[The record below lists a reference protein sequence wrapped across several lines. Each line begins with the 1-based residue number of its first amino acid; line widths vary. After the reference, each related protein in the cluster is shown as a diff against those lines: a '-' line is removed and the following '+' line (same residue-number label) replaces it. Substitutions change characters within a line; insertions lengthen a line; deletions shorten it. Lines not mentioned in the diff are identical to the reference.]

1 MKIRYAFFLICLTAI
16 LNCAHAQTRTGHGGW
31 KVKKTEDSQ
40 PSGWAKKLPTLD
52 SVETNE
58 KPASEP
64 GEADEEADA
73 EPFFKLDNPGDW
85 QPFIDMDNQF
95 FPAFLLSTALVKLNE
110 PEDAATKKVGDRNG
124 ILGIAINNPADGTRF
139 KLEIKENSIMAATQL
154 EGTMEEAGATYFLCP
169 PVAFRYDAL
178 ARQKQPIP
186 VSLVFSL
193 TINDQ
198 PAKTKIQNGVIR
210 SVNDCP
216 TYFQSVVDQ
225 SEADISFM
233 FAAYVNENHPII
245 DKILQEA
252 LKTGVVK
259 GFTGYQNE
267 DEKEVIDQVYAIWTA
282 LQNRKIKY
290 SSITTPSAHSDTV
303 TSQSVRFIN
312 ESISFSQANCVD
324 GSVLLAS
331 ILYKI
336 ELNPFLVITP
346 DHMYLGFFLD
356 ENGDYYTCIET
367 TELSSGKGRKF
378 FDKMLEETLEEHLKN
393 EDKFLADDD
402 PEYQT
407 INIAEAR
414 QLGILPISSESLPAS
429 KPQKP
434 SGSPDYPKGSSSSG
448 DDIR

>member
-1 MKIRYAFFLICLTAI
+1 MKTRFTFLLICMTVI
-16 LNCAHAQTRTGHGGW
+16 LNYAQAQTSTGHGGW
-31 KVKKTEDSQ
+31 KFKKAEDNQ
-40 PSGWAKKLPTLD
+40 PSGWTKKLPALESED
-52 SVETNE
+52 INEDPPSETGE
-58 KPASEP
+58 SDSEP
-64 GEADEEADA
+64 AA

-110 PEDAATKKVGDRNG
+110 PNDNSTKKIGDRNG
-124 ILGIAINNPADGTRF
+124 IVGIAINNPAAGTRF

-154 EGTMEEAGATYFLCP
+154 EGKLEEVGETYFLCP
-169 PVAFRYDAL
+169 PVAFHYAAL

-186 VSLVFSL
+186 VSVVFSL
-193 TINDQ
+193 TIDDQ
-198 PAKTKIQNGVIR
+198 PAKTKIQNGFIR

-245 DKILQEA
+245 DQILQEA
-252 LKTGVVK
+252 LKTGIVK

-290 SSITTPSAHSDTV
+290 SSITTPSAHSDSV
-303 TSQSVRFIN
+303 TSQSVRFID

-356 ENGDYYTCIET
+356 DKGEYYTCIET
-367 TELSSGKGRKF
+367 TELSNGKGRKF
-378 FDKMLEETLEEHLKN
+378 FDKMLDETLEEHLKN

-402 PEYQT
+402 PDYQT

-414 QLGILPISSESLPAS
+414 QLGILPISSESLPAPKPK
-429 KPQKP
+429 KPQH
-434 SGSPDYPKGSSSSG
+434 
-448 DDIR
+448 